1 MSYSQMSVLKL
12 TLLVQG
18 RDGFTDFIR
27 NVKFNQSIYC
37 SVHVLPLITA
47 DTWLFF
53 VQVSEDKLQ
62 VEVCDQVFSGIPKIY
77 KIN

>member
-18 RDGFTDFIR
+18 RDGFTDFIG

-37 SVHVLPLITA
+37 SVLPLIA
-47 DTWLFF
+47 AGTWLFF

-62 VEVCDQVFSGIPKIY
+62 VEVCDQAFSGIPEIY